1 MMKIINANPGLGEPL
16 TEEETRNFMANN
28 NNNLLIHL
36 GFIDEEGEPKVIPV
50 VYYFDDTSNKFYITT
65 PKTSKK
71 VHNLRKKNM
80 IAYCI
85 DDPNPPLKGV
95 RGKGTVKIHEDIT
108 HNITVAKKLML
119 KSVGSLDHPI
129 AKWTLAEIEKGN
141 NIILEITPNY
151 FSTWRNAISHILK
164 DIG

>member
-1 MMKIINANPGLGEPL
+1 
-16 TEEETRNFMANN
+16 
-28 NNNLLIHL
+28 
-36 GFIDEEGEPKVIPV
+36 
-50 VYYFDDTSNKFYITT
+50 
-65 PKTSKK
+65 
-71 VHNLRKKNM
+71 M

-141 NIILEITPNY
+141 NLILEITPNY

-164 DIG
+164 DTG